1 MVCRP
6 ISRFPSIIEIDV
18 LHGNRVAEMNGT
30 MWPIN
35 HVNITVRTLGGN
47 VQLTRGM
54 PSEIGL
60 GNVAHH
66 MVLSQADEEIIL
78 WIVGKL
84 SSTEKERVI
93 QGVFEYLDETTG
105 MTTH

>member
-1 MVCRP
+1 M
-6 ISRFPSIIEIDV
+6 SIHQLNSENTVIAMNQMMGTLNHID
-18 LHGNRVAEMNGT
+18 
-30 MWPIN
+30 
-35 HVNITVRTLGGN
+35 ITVQTGGGT

-60 GNVAHH
+60 DNVAHH

-84 SSTEKERVI
+84 STTEKERVI
-93 QGVFEYLDETTG
+93 QGVFEYLDEVTG
-105 MTTH
+105 MIQH

>member
-1 MVCRP
+1 M
-6 ISRFPSIIEIDV
+6 SETTWSLNHID
-18 LHGNRVAEMNGT
+18 
-30 MWPIN
+30 
-35 HVNITVRTLGGN
+35 ITVRAFGGN

-93 QGVFEYLDETTG
+93 QGVFEYLEETVGTLA
-105 MTTH
+105 H